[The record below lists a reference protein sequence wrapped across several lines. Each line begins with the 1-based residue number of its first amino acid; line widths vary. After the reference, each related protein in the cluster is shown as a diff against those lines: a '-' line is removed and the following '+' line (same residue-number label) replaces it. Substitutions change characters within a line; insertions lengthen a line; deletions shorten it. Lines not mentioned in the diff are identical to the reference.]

1 MNNIADLKKPTFKN
15 GKLAEDPNVENYL
28 MKDEDFIQ
36 YQKETNKKLMWD
48 NYFQNIGE
56 DRQYKGQR

>member
-1 MNNIADLKKPTFKN
+1 MR
-15 GKLAEDPNVENYL
+15 
-28 MKDEDFIQ
+28 DEDFIQ

>member
-1 MNNIADLKKPTFKN
+1 MR
-15 GKLAEDPNVENYL
+15 E
-28 MKDEDFIQ
+28 EDFIQ

-56 DRQYKGQR
+56 DRQY